1 VNPYL
6 GVTLAMCAIGALS
19 LAATAYLAMMFNRR
33 AKADLTAALQ
43 PLAEVIDGTLDLDRA
58 EVAGRY
64 SGHLV
69 FGRMANASEGH
80 GRVFQVDVM
89 DPAGGAAWRWT
100 SVPSKAGAPTTRAFA
115 ADDPALERAL
125 RFDWDAIL
133 AAGIDPATERHRFE
147 YDPGAG
153 WLRFSRPMRTRR
165 DIPGAPSFRAQLD
178 ALIGAAGANRTAQ
191 QQSAAAPD
199 AGSPASPPGT

>member
-1 VNPYL
+1 MNPYL
-6 GVTLAMCAIGALS
+6 GVTLAMCVIGALS

-43 PLAEVIDGTLDLDRA
+43 PLADVVGGTLDLDRA
-58 EVAGRY
+58 EVEGRY
-64 SGHLV
+64 GGHLV
-69 FGRMANASEGH
+69 FGRMANATEGH

-100 SVPSKAGAPTTRAFA
+100 SVPGRNGAPTSRAFS
-115 ADDPALERAL
+115 ADEPALERSL
-125 RFDWDAIL
+125 RFDWNAIL

-147 YDPGAG
+147 YDPTAG

-165 DIPGAPSFRAQLD
+165 DIPNAPSFRAQLD
-178 ALIGAAGANRTAQ
+178 ALIGAAEANRTAQ
-191 QQSAAAPD
+191 QVGDGAPAAVAP
-199 AGSPASPPGT
+199 PTHVGT